1 MADSLH
7 YRSAVLMRKAIT
19 ICLVV
24 LGLNTMTAQRATR
37 VGYLDTDYILS
48 QIAPYNEMRARL
60 LIQAESWS
68 AEIDSLRMQLER
80 EQRDLTSRRVLLP
93 LSIIEDKERAL
104 NRLEQEL
111 IQLQQDRFGPSGDF
125 ITQEMTVV
133 RPIQDLIF
141 EVVQDIASTR
151 KFDLILDKS
160 SEVVMLFA
168 DPQFDISDL
177 VLRELARN
185 YEVRLTGNQGAV
197 QDRLNTQDT
206 ENTAAETTQAQE
218 ERKKALERIESER
231 EQRRKAYIS
240 KREEVLK
247 ARAAREKEIEAQ
259 KTQNK
264 DSIN

>member
-1 MADSLH
+1 
-7 YRSAVLMRKAIT
+7 MRNAIT

-48 QIAPYNEMRARL
+48 QIAPYNEMRTRL

-80 EQRDLTSRRVLLP
+80 EQRDLAARRVLLP
-93 LSIIEDKERAL
+93 LSVIEDKERSL
-104 NRLEQEL
+104 NRLNQEL
-111 IQLQQDRFGPSGDF
+111 MQLQQDRFGPSGDF

-141 EVVQDIASTR
+141 EIVQDIASTR

-160 SEVVMLFA
+160 SEVVMLYA

-185 YEVRLTGNQGAV
+185 HEVRLTGDPGAV
-197 QDRLNTQDT
+197 EERLSDQIE
-206 ENTAAETTQAQE
+206 ENRSTISNENQE

>member
-1 MADSLH
+1 
-7 YRSAVLMRKAIT
+7 MRNAIT
-19 ICLVV
+19 IGLVV

-80 EQRDLTSRRVLLP
+80 EQRDLAARRVLLP
-93 LSIIEDKERAL
+93 LSIIEDKERSL
-104 NRLEQEL
+104 NRLHQEL
-111 IQLQQDRFGPSGDF
+111 MQLQQDRFGPSGDF

-141 EVVQDIASTR
+141 EIVQDIASTR
-151 KFDLILDKS
+151 RFDLILDKS
-160 SEVVMLFA
+160 SEVVMLYA

-185 YEVRLTGNQGAV
+185 YEVRLTGDPGAV
-197 QDRLNTQDT
+197 EERLSDQSEESRSAISN
-206 ENTAAETTQAQE
+206 ENQE

-264 DSIN
+264 DSIK

>member
-1 MADSLH
+1 
-7 YRSAVLMRKAIT
+7 MRNAIT

-80 EQRDLTSRRVLLP
+80 EQRDLAARRVLLP
-93 LSIIEDKERAL
+93 LSVIEDKERSL
-104 NRLEQEL
+104 NRLDQEL
-111 IQLQQDRFGPSGDF
+111 MQLQQDRFGPSGDF

-141 EVVQDIASTR
+141 EIVQEIASTR

-160 SEVVMLFA
+160 SEVVMLYA

-185 YEVRLTGNQGAV
+185 YEVRLTGDPGAV
-197 QDRLNTQDT
+197 EERLSDQSE
-206 ENTAAETTQAQE
+206 ENRSAISNENQE

>member
-1 MADSLH
+1 
-7 YRSAVLMRKAIT
+7 
-19 ICLVV
+19 
-24 LGLNTMTAQRATR
+24 MTAQRATR

-68 AEIDSLRMQLER
+68 AEIDSLRMQLEH
-80 EQRDLTSRRVLLP
+80 EQRDLASRRVLLP

-125 ITQEMTVV
+125 IAQEMTVV

-168 DPQFDISDL
+168 DAQFDISDL

-185 YEVRLTGNQGAV
+185 YEVRLTGKEGAV
-197 QDRLNTQDT
+197 QDRLNAQDT

>member
-1 MADSLH
+1 
-7 YRSAVLMRKAIT
+7 
-19 ICLVV
+19 
-24 LGLNTMTAQRATR
+24 
-37 VGYLDTDYILS
+37 
-48 QIAPYNEMRARL
+48 
-60 LIQAESWS
+60 
-68 AEIDSLRMQLER
+68 
-80 EQRDLTSRRVLLP
+80 
-93 LSIIEDKERAL
+93 
-104 NRLEQEL
+104 
-111 IQLQQDRFGPSGDF
+111 
-125 ITQEMTVV
+125 MTVV

-141 EVVQDIASTR
+141 EIVQDIASTR

-160 SEVVMLFA
+160 SEVVMLYA

-185 YEVRLTGNQGAV
+185 YEVRLTGDPGAV
-197 QDRLNTQDT
+197 EERLSDQSE
-206 ENTAAETTQAQE
+206 ENRSTISNENQE

>member
-1 MADSLH
+1 
-7 YRSAVLMRKAIT
+7 MRNAIT

-60 LIQAESWS
+60 FIQAESWS
-68 AEIDSLRMQLER
+68 AEIDSLRMRLKR
-80 EQRDLTSRRVLLP
+80 EQRDLAARRVLLP
-93 LSIIEDKERAL
+93 LSVIEDKERSL
-104 NRLEQEL
+104 NRLNQEL
-111 IQLQQDRFGPSGDF
+111 MQLQQDRFGPSGDF

-141 EVVQDIASTR
+141 EIVQDIASTR

-160 SEVVMLFA
+160 SEVVMLYA

-185 YEVRLTGNQGAV
+185 YEVRLTGDPGAV
-197 QDRLNTQDT
+197 EERLSDQIE
-206 ENTAAETTQAQE
+206 ENRSTISNENQE

>member
-1 MADSLH
+1 
-7 YRSAVLMRKAIT
+7 MRNAIT

-68 AEIDSLRMQLER
+68 AEIDSLRMRLER
-80 EQRDLTSRRVLLP
+80 EQRDLAARRVLLP
-93 LSIIEDKERAL
+93 LSVIEDKERSL
-104 NRLEQEL
+104 NRLNQEL
-111 IQLQQDRFGPSGDF
+111 MQLQQDRFGPGGDF

-141 EVVQDIASTR
+141 EIVQDIASTR

-160 SEVVMLFA
+160 SEVVMLYA

-185 YEVRLTGNQGAV
+185 FEVRLTGDPGAV
-197 QDRLNTQDT
+197 EERLNDQSE
-206 ENTAAETTQAQE
+206 ENRSAISNENQE

-264 DSIN
+264 DSIK

>member
-1 MADSLH
+1 
-7 YRSAVLMRKAIT
+7 MRKAIT

-80 EQRDLTSRRVLLP
+80 EQRDLASRRVLLP

>member
-1 MADSLH
+1 
-7 YRSAVLMRKAIT
+7 MRNAIT

-68 AEIDSLRMQLER
+68 AEIDSLRMRLER
-80 EQRDLTSRRVLLP
+80 EQRDLAARRVLLP
-93 LSIIEDKERAL
+93 LSVIEDKERSL
-104 NRLEQEL
+104 NRLHQEL
-111 IQLQQDRFGPSGDF
+111 MQLQQDRFGPSGDF

-141 EVVQDIASTR
+141 EIVQDIASTR

-160 SEVVMLFA
+160 SEVVMLYA

-185 YEVRLTGNQGAV
+185 YEVRLTGDPGAV
-197 QDRLNTQDT
+197 EERLSDQSE
-206 ENTAAETTQAQE
+206 ENRSAISKENQE

-259 KTQNK
+259 KTQIK
-264 DSIN
+264 DSIK

>member
-1 MADSLH
+1 
-7 YRSAVLMRKAIT
+7 
-19 ICLVV
+19 
-24 LGLNTMTAQRATR
+24 
-37 VGYLDTDYILS
+37 
-48 QIAPYNEMRARL
+48 
-60 LIQAESWS
+60 
-68 AEIDSLRMQLER
+68 
-80 EQRDLTSRRVLLP
+80 
-93 LSIIEDKERAL
+93 
-104 NRLEQEL
+104 
-111 IQLQQDRFGPSGDF
+111 
-125 ITQEMTVV
+125 
-133 RPIQDLIF
+133 
-141 EVVQDIASTR
+141 
-151 KFDLILDKS
+151 
-160 SEVVMLFA
+160 VVMLFA

>member
-1 MADSLH
+1 
-7 YRSAVLMRKAIT
+7 
-19 ICLVV
+19 
-24 LGLNTMTAQRATR
+24 MTAQRATR

-80 EQRDLTSRRVLLP
+80 EQRDLAARRVLLP
-93 LSIIEDKERAL
+93 LSVIEDKERSL
-104 NRLEQEL
+104 NRLDQEL
-111 IQLQQDRFGPSGDF
+111 MQLQQDRFGPSGDF

-141 EVVQDIASTR
+141 EIVQEIASTR

-160 SEVVMLFA
+160 SEVVMLYA

-185 YEVRLTGNQGAV
+185 YEVRLTGDPGAV
-197 QDRLNTQDT
+197 EERLSDQSE
-206 ENTAAETTQAQE
+206 ENRSAISNENQE

>member
-1 MADSLH
+1 
-7 YRSAVLMRKAIT
+7 MRNAIT

-24 LGLNTMTAQRATR
+24 LGLSTMTAQRATR
-37 VGYLDTDYILS
+37 IGYLDTDYILS

-60 LIQAESWS
+60 LIQAESWT

-80 EQRDLTSRRVLLP
+80 EQRDLAARRVLLP
-93 LSIIEDKERAL
+93 LSVIEDKERSL
-104 NRLEQEL
+104 NRLSQDL
-111 IQLQQDRFGPSGDF
+111 MQLQQDRFGPSGDF

-160 SEVVMLFA
+160 SEVVMLYA

-185 YEVRLTGNQGAV
+185 YEVRLTGDAGAV
-197 QDRLNTQDT
+197 EERLNDQSE
-206 ENTAAETTQAQE
+206 ENRSAISNENQE

-264 DSIN
+264 DSIK

>member
-1 MADSLH
+1 
-7 YRSAVLMRKAIT
+7 MRNAIT
-19 ICLVV
+19 ICLLV

-68 AEIDSLRMQLER
+68 AEIDSLRMRLER
-80 EQRDLTSRRVLLP
+80 EQRDLAARRVLLP
-93 LSIIEDKERAL
+93 LSVIEDKERSL
-104 NRLEQEL
+104 NRLHQEL
-111 IQLQQDRFGPSGDF
+111 MQLQQDRFGPSGDF
-125 ITQEMTVV
+125 ITQETIVV

-141 EVVQDIASTR
+141 EIVQDIASTR

-160 SEVVMLFA
+160 SEVVMLYA

-185 YEVRLTGNQGAV
+185 YEVRLTGDPGALEE
-197 QDRLNTQDT
+197 RLSDQIE
-206 ENTAAETTQAQE
+206 ENRSTISNENQE

>member
-1 MADSLH
+1 
-7 YRSAVLMRKAIT
+7 
-19 ICLVV
+19 
-24 LGLNTMTAQRATR
+24 MTAQRATR

-80 EQRDLTSRRVLLP
+80 EQRDLAARRVLLP
-93 LSIIEDKERAL
+93 LSVIEDKERSL
-104 NRLEQEL
+104 NRLDQEL
-111 IQLQQDRFGPSGDF
+111 MQLQQDRFGPSGDF

-141 EVVQDIASTR
+141 EIVQEIASTR

-160 SEVVMLFA
+160 SEVVMLYA

-185 YEVRLTGNQGAV
+185 YEVRLTGDPGAV
-197 QDRLNTQDT
+197 EERLSDQSE
-206 ENTAAETTQAQE
+206 ENRSAISNENQE

-264 DSIN
+264 DSIK

>member
-1 MADSLH
+1 
-7 YRSAVLMRKAIT
+7 
-19 ICLVV
+19 
-24 LGLNTMTAQRATR
+24 MTAQRATR

-60 LIQAESWS
+60 FIQAESWS
-68 AEIDSLRMQLER
+68 AEIDSLRMRLKR
-80 EQRDLTSRRVLLP
+80 EQRDLAARRVLLP
-93 LSIIEDKERAL
+93 LSVIEDKERSL
-104 NRLEQEL
+104 NRLNQEL
-111 IQLQQDRFGPSGDF
+111 MQLQQDRFGPSGDF

-141 EVVQDIASTR
+141 EIVQDIASTR

-160 SEVVMLFA
+160 SEVVMLYA

-185 YEVRLTGNQGAV
+185 YEVRLTGDPGAV
-197 QDRLNTQDT
+197 EERLSDQIE
-206 ENTAAETTQAQE
+206 ENRSTISNENQE

>member
-1 MADSLH
+1 
-7 YRSAVLMRKAIT
+7 
-19 ICLVV
+19 
-24 LGLNTMTAQRATR
+24 
-37 VGYLDTDYILS
+37 
-48 QIAPYNEMRARL
+48 MRARL

-80 EQRDLTSRRVLLP
+80 EQRDLAARRVLLP
-93 LSIIEDKERAL
+93 LSIIEDKERSL
-104 NRLEQEL
+104 NRLHQEL
-111 IQLQQDRFGPSGDF
+111 MQLQQDRFGPSGDF

-141 EVVQDIASTR
+141 EIVQDIASTR
-151 KFDLILDKS
+151 RFDLILDKS
-160 SEVVMLFA
+160 SEVVMLYA

-185 YEVRLTGNQGAV
+185 YEVRLTGDPGAV
-197 QDRLNTQDT
+197 EERLSDQSEESRSAISN
-206 ENTAAETTQAQE
+206 ENQE

-264 DSIN
+264 DSIK